1 MTHGS
6 RRRFPLAPCVIGSR
20 IHRETLDGHASLVSL
35 RRRTRVVLP
44 FRHALDI
51 FSSLPVSDWPQKSWL
66 TRYFRRFRHRQSWNL
81 LDRVRREAIVFFS
94 FRRGE
99 SLRISRD
106 NWIPSS
112 SQHNFGLDY
121 RSLLADI
128 VCWLASWQSMACLR
142 TPRDSNE
149 NLSRRPQSVKGSE
162 PQRSI
167 TQVYNT
173 GRRQSVYQEFDFS
186 SDWRISGSSRV
197 SSRVLTDGSSVDH
210 VASSIWPLISP
221 KKKPRCPNITTFI
234 ILFSANVSLMHCQKA
249 KDI

>member
-1 MTHGS
+1 MTDPL
-6 RRRFPLAPCVIGSR
+6 FPAISPPPVVKSIGSS
-20 IHRETLDGHASLVSL
+20 ETWGN
-35 RRRTRVVLP
+35 
-44 FRHALDI
+44 
-51 FSSLPVSDWPQKSWL
+51 
-66 TRYFRRFRHRQSWNL
+66 RFFL
-81 LDRVRREAIVFFS
+81 FVK
-94 FRRGE
+94 GE
-99 SLRISRD
+99 SLWISRD

-221 KKKPRCPNITTFI
+221 KKKPRCPNITSFI